1 MKDPLEELPGIG
13 NVTASKLR
21 DIGVN
26 SVDTLAMTPIHEITS
41 RTDIKYNEALK
52 FLLAARERM
61 GWGFMTAKELW
72 EKRKARLVCTTG
84 CKALDDLLEGGI
96 RTQEMVELIGEYGT
110 GKSTIC
116 FVLCG
121 TAQQPLENGGLGGSV
136 LFFDTEG
143 TFSPKRV
150 YQIAEAMELNA
161 DSILSGIIISRAYTS
176 DHQEFLLD
184 HAFELCEKEKVK
196 LVIVD
201 SVIAHYRSEYVG
213 RESLAE
219 RQQRLNRYL
228 HKLHRLAEIYN
239 LAVVVTN
246 QAQASPQ
253 AWYMGGG
260 GDNPAGG
267 HVLGHACTHRVFI
280 RKASKGPKRIAKI
293 LDSPYIPYGERPFRI
308 SEKGIEDL

>member
-1 MKDPLEELPGIG
+1 VKDPLEELPGVG
-13 NVTASKLR
+13 RVTASKLR

-26 SVDTLAMTPIHEITS
+26 SIDTLAMTPIHEITS
-41 RTDIKYNEALK
+41 RTDINYNDAMK
-52 FLLAARERM
+52 FVLAARERM

-72 EKRKARLVCTTG
+72 EKRKTRLTCTTG
-84 CKALDDLLEGGI
+84 CSQLDNLLEGGI

-110 GKSTIC
+110 GKTTIC
-116 FVLCG
+116 FKLCITG
-121 TAQQPLENGGLGGSV
+121 QQPPEKGGLGGSV

-143 TFSPKRV
+143 TFSPKRIR
-150 YQIAEAMELNA
+150 QIAEAMELEA
-161 DSILSGIIISRAYTS
+161 DPVLSGIIISRAYTS

-184 HAFELCEKEKVK
+184 HAFDLCEKENVK

-219 RQQRLNRYL
+219 RQQRLNRYM
-228 HKLHRLAEIYN
+228 HKLHRLSEIYD
-239 LAVVVTN
+239 LAVVITN

-253 AWYMGGG
+253 AWYLGGG

-267 HVLGHACTHRVFI
+267 HILGHACTHRIFI
-280 RKASKGPKRIAKI
+280 RKSSGSKRVAKM
-293 LDSPYIPYGERPFRI
+293 LDSPYIPYRECVFI
-308 SEKGIEDL
+308 VSEKGIEDP